1 MSPVSVAD
9 PYRHLF
15 EPPVAPRQP
24 GWLERL
30 TGAGPM
36 RAERD
41 ALRRQVTELRERVRQ
56 LEGISQTDE
65 LTGLANRRGFEEF
78 LRRSLASAARH
89 ADGGVLAYLD
99 LDYFKQVNDTHGHQ
113 AGDTVLKAVAT
124 ILKRD
129 TRDSDFVARLHG
141 DEFAILLV
149 RAGTKGGFARL
160 RLIDHCLNN
169 STVSFGGLEIP
180 LRASMGAVAFGPDSN
195 AQQLLRDADAAMYET
210 KSRPRRR
217 LEAPLSAAA

>member
-1 MSPVSVAD
+1 MSSVVTD
-9 PYRHLF
+9 PYQRLF
-15 EPPVAPRQP
+15 APPSNGRLP

-30 TGAGPM
+30 TSAGKL

-41 ALRRQVTELRERVRQ
+41 ALRRQVAELRDRVHQ
-56 LEGISQTDE
+56 LEAVSQTDE
-65 LTGLANRRGFEEF
+65 LTGLANRRGFEEYLGRTLSSA
-78 LRRSLASAARH
+78 LRYEE
-89 ADGGVLAYLD
+89 GGVLAYLD
-99 LDYFKQVNDTHGHQ
+99 LDNFKQVNDTHGHQ
-113 AGDTVLKAVAT
+113 AGDMVLKAVAT

-129 TRDSDFVARLHG
+129 TRTSDFVARLHG

-180 LRASMGAVAFGPDSN
+180 LKASMGAVVYGPDST
-195 AQQLLRDADAAMYET
+195 AEQLLRDADAAMYGA
-210 KSRPRRR
+210 KNRPLQRS
-217 LEAPLSAAA
+217 EAHISVAA